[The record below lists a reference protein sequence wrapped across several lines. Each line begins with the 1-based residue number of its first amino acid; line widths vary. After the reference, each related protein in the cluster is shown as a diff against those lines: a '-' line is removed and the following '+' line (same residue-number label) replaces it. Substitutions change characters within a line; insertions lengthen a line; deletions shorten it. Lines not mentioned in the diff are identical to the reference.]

1 MESIVAHPNTGQP
14 FNFRRRWTAGF
25 VGVCSPKAKVT
36 RSNPV
41 GCAKFRPFRINCERR
56 DCAGAINL
64 REFPAVTAKRKSRL
78 AGLLY
83 SSILT
88 PHSGYRHADNII
100 AGRSLTG
107 YAIAL

>member
-1 MESIVAHPNTGQP
+1 MWAESFYRT
-14 FNFRRRWTAGF
+14 
-25 VGVCSPKAKVT
+25 
-36 RSNPV
+36 
-41 GCAKFRPFRINCERR
+41 CERR
-56 DCAGAINL
+56 DCAAAINL

-78 AGLLY
+78 ADLPY

-100 AGRSLTG
+100 DGRSLTG

>member
-1 MESIVAHPNTGQP
+1 VEGAHH
-14 FNFRRRWTAGF
+14 FRGALPSEGGGHTFER
-25 VGVCSPKAKVT
+25 
-36 RSNPV
+36 V
-41 GCAKFRPFRINCERR
+41 GCAKFRQFRIKLRTR

-64 REFPAVTAKRKSRL
+64 REFPAATAKRKSRL

-88 PHSGYRHADNII
+88 PHSGYRYADNII
-100 AGRSLTG
+100 DGRSLTG

>member
-1 MESIVAHPNTGQP
+1 MAALWKGLAL
-14 FNFRRRWTAGF
+14 FRKRHRMLIL
-25 VGVCSPKAKVT
+25 V
-36 RSNPV
+36 RS
-41 GCAKFRPFRINCERR
+41 
-56 DCAGAINL
+56 L
-64 REFPAVTAKRKSRL
+64 TAKRKSRL

-107 YAIAL
+107 HAIAL

>member
-1 MESIVAHPNTGQP
+1 MWAESFYRT
-14 FNFRRRWTAGF
+14 
-25 VGVCSPKAKVT
+25 
-36 RSNPV
+36 
-41 GCAKFRPFRINCERR
+41 CEPR

-78 AGLLY
+78 ADLPY

-100 AGRSLTG
+100 DGRSLTG

>member
-1 MESIVAHPNTGQP
+1 LLAPDYESGGQD
-14 FNFRRRWTAGF
+14 FESLRARQISTIQNKTA
-25 VGVCSPKAKVT
+25 
-36 RSNPV
+36 NP
-41 GCAKFRPFRINCERR
+41 R
-56 DCAGAINL
+56 DCAGAIDL
-64 REFPAVTAKRKSRL
+64 REFPVVTAKRKSRL

-107 YAIAL
+107 HAIAL

>member
-1 MESIVAHPNTGQP
+1 MNCHPSLRKG
-14 FNFRRRWTAGF
+14 
-25 VGVCSPKAKVT
+25 
-36 RSNPV
+36 
-41 GCAKFRPFRINCERR
+41 RPFRINCERR

-88 PHSGYRHADNII
+88 PHSG
-100 AGRSLTG
+100 TG
-107 YAIAL
+107 TPTTSSPDAQ

>member
-1 MESIVAHPNTGQP
+1 MARQISTTQNK
-14 FNFRRRWTAGF
+14 TAN
-25 VGVCSPKAKVT
+25 PAT
-36 RSNPV
+36 APARSTL
-41 GCAKFRPFRINCERR
+41 C
-56 DCAGAINL
+56 
-64 REFPAVTAKRKSRL
+64 EFPAVTAKRKSRL

-107 YAIAL
+107 HAIAL

>member
-1 MESIVAHPNTGQP
+1 MRCSGIG
-14 FNFRRRWTAGF
+14 G
-25 VGVCSPKAKVT
+25 VGVCLPKAKVT
-36 RSNPV
+36 GSNPV

-64 REFPAVTAKRKSRL
+64 REFPAETAKRKSRL

-107 YAIAL
+107 HAIAL